1 MDRRDFL
8 KVTGLLAAASA
19 LEALPAR
26 AEQLGS
32 LSEPL
37 SGERANGLAPI
48 VGADHAAFTVGQIGL
63 YQVTGRVRLE
73 APRVEILGLTN
84 RQSISWSGR
93 GAVKPVTS
101 FTSFIYLDQ
110 PNVPRSIVV
119 QGGSIES
126 LSTTLVDTAS

>member
-8 KVTGLLAAASA
+8 KVTGVLAAAGA

-32 LSEPL
+32 LSGSL
-37 SGERANGLAPI
+37 SPERANGLAPI
-48 VGADHAAFTVGQIGL
+48 AGADHAALTVGQVGL

-73 APRVEILGLTN
+73 APRVEILGLAN

-93 GAVKPVTS
+93 GAEKPVTS
-101 FTSFIYLDQ
+101 FTTFIYLDQ
-110 PNVPRSIVV
+110 PNVTRTIVV